1 MKKLLLIIILLFSA
15 CSNLP
20 KNISMESPV
29 YKTDNVDFYYDLTY
43 QKDDLIYTEHR
54 IFNQMEEIIG
64 NAEEFIVMDVF
75 LFNNLYN
82 ASKYNFPKVSSEITK
97 ALIKKKQEIPDIKI
111 YFITDEINTFY
122 GVYNTNELKE
132 LEDNG
137 IEVILTDLTET
148 HGANVV
154 YSTFWRYFFSWF
166 GTGGYG
172 WLPNPFSPDAPKV
185 TVRSY
190 LKLINLKG
198 NHRKVVAT
206 EKQAFITSANPHS
219 ASGYHSNIGFKV
231 DGAII
236 NSIIDSEKAVG
247 ELSKIDIDLPKVKT
261 NTESNGEYTVQLIT
275 ESGIGETLDRDIE
288 NTVEG
293 DKISIGM
300 FYLGDKK
307 IVKELIKASERGVE
321 VRLILD
327 QNKEAFGMKK
337 TGIPNKLTARKM
349 IKSSDGK
356 IQVRWYKT
364 SGEQYHTKITIIE
377 KPNMVIIN
385 GGSANLTERNIRDYT
400 LDTNLR
406 IEAPKDSKLALA
418 VNKYY
423 EMIWDKNNSYT
434 IELDNLDKN
443 YWSNKFFNEI
453 QNISGFSTY

>member
-1 MKKLLLIIILLFSA
+1 
-15 CSNLP
+15 
-20 KNISMESPV
+20 MESPV

-54 IFNQMEEIIG
+54 IFNQIEKIIG
-64 NAEEFIVMDVF
+64 DAEEFIIMDVF

-82 ASKYNFPKVSSEITK
+82 ASKYNFPKVSSEITQ
-97 ALIKKKQEIPDIKI
+97 ALIRKKKEIPDIKI

-137 IEVILTDLTET
+137 INVILTDLTKT

-154 YSTFWRYFFSWF
+154 YSTFWRYFFRWF

-198 NHRKVVAT
+198 NHRKVIAT
-206 EKQAFITSANPHS
+206 ETQAFITSANPHS
-219 ASGYHSNIGFKV
+219 ASGYHSNIGFKI

-247 ELSKIDIDLPKVKT
+247 ELSNINIDLPKVKGDIK
-261 NTESNGEYTVQLIT
+261 NNGKYSLQLIT
-275 ESGIGETLDRDIE
+275 ESGIGDTIDRDIE
-288 NTVEG
+288 NTLKG

-300 FYLGDKK
+300 FYLGDKQIIK
-307 IVKELIKASERGVE
+307 KLIKASERGVE

-349 IKSSDGK
+349 MKKSDGK
-356 IQVRWYKT
+356 IKVRWYKT
-364 SGEQYHTKITIIE
+364 SGEQYHTKLIIIE
-377 KPNMVIIN
+377 KPEIVIIN
-385 GGSANLTERNIRDYT
+385 GGSANLTKRNIRDYT

-406 IEAPKDSKLALA
+406 IEAPKSSELALD
-418 VNKYY
+418 VTKYY
-423 EMIWDKNNSYT
+423 EMLWNEDGYYT

-443 YWSNKFFNEI
+443 YWSNQFFNEI